1 MQNLKVYADLII
13 AAFETKTSVKI
24 PVMKVGELGVVLGYI
39 REYLDQSAVK
49 TAVKVTR
56 EKERQPIPVQKE
68 A

>member
-24 PVMKVGELGVVLGYI
+24 PVMKVRELGVVLGYI
-39 REYLDQSAVK
+39 REYLELSAVK
-49 TAVKVTR
+49 TAVKVTK
-56 EKERQPIPVQKE
+56 EKERKPILIQQD